1 MEFRLTYEGPLLSE
15 TNRDG
20 SVRRSRAE
28 HKHAIRKVLHHQLKR
43 WWEVS
48 PYLRPRDDSY
58 LHGSRKLGRPG
69 PQQAIDQVSARF
81 TKFGYSF
88 VPLVTHEL
96 DLNCSIEILY
106 LRLGTPG
113 DLFNRAGDIDNRL
126 KTLFDALTMPQA
138 IEQVGPST
146 LPDEGEKPFFCLL
159 EDDSVITKLSVDSDV
174 LLQPVSNPPNENDCR
189 LIIAVN
195 IRPRRVTSE
204 NIGFA

>member
-1 MEFRLTYEGPLLSE
+1 MTCDPDYDERREETLEFRLTYEGPLLSE

-20 SVRRSRAE
+20 GVRRSRAE
-28 HKHAIRKVLHHQLKR
+28 HKHAIRKVLHHQLKK

-69 PQQAIDQVSARF
+69 PQQAIDQVAARF

-96 DLNCSIEILY
+96 DLNCSVEILY

-113 DLFNRAGDIDNRL
+113 NLFNRAGDIDNRL
-126 KTLFDALTMPQA
+126 KTLFDALTM
-138 IEQVGPST
+138 
-146 LPDEGEKPFFCLL
+146 L
-159 EDDSVITKLSVDSDV
+159 ER
-174 LLQPVSNPPNENDCR
+174 SNR
-189 LIIAVN
+189 LDHLRFQTTMRSRSSAFL
-195 IRPRRVTSE
+195 RMTR
-204 NIGFA
+204 